1 MELEDLK
8 KSWQTLDEHLQKQD
22 ITTEEQVARLIAC
35 YKQKTKRRL
44 GSLMSLQRASL
55 CIGLLI
61 LIAIG
66 TICLLLPSWIEDTD
80 TRTKLQAVLIFLAIT
95 LIGGGGWDWRTYR
108 YMQQIRVDLL
118 PIAEVSRR
126 IVRLRLWTRQEV
138 TAISLWV
145 LLFGGIYYWA
155 MEFYHLPALIQAVIV
170 GVFILFEAAVIWLLY
185 QHLIYKNLN
194 QIKKDIEDLKDI
206 CTESH

>member
-1 MELEDLK
+1 MELEELK
-8 KSWQTLDEHLQKQD
+8 KSWQTLDKHLQNRD
-22 ITTEEQVARLIAC
+22 ITTEERVTELIAC
-35 YKQKTKRRL
+35 YKHKAERKL
-44 GSLMSLQRASL
+44 GNLMSLQRISL
-55 CIGLLI
+55 CIGLFI

-66 TICLLLPSWIEDTD
+66 TICLLLPSLIDNTD
-80 TRTKLQAVLIFLAIT
+80 TRTKLQVVLIFLAVT
-95 LIGGGGWDWRTYR
+95 LIAGG
-108 YMQQIRVDLL
+108 RVDLL

-126 IVRLRLWTRQEV
+126 IVKLRLWTRQEV
-138 TAISLWV
+138 AAISLWV

-155 MEFYHLPALIQAVIV
+155 MEFYHLPTLIQAVII
-170 GVFILFEAAVIWLLY
+170 GVFILFEATVIWLLY

>member
-1 MELEDLK
+1 MELEELK
-8 KSWQTLDEHLQKQD
+8 KSWQTLDKHLQNQD
-22 ITTEEQVARLIAC
+22 ITTEERVTELIAC
-35 YKQKTKRRL
+35 YKHKAERKL
-44 GSLMSLQRASL
+44 GNLMSLQRISL
-55 CIGLLI
+55 CIGLFI

-66 TICLLLPSWIEDTD
+66 TICLLLPSLIDNTD
-80 TRTKLQAVLIFLAIT
+80 TRTKLQVVLIFLAVT
-95 LIGGGGWDWRTYR
+95 LIAGGSWDWRTYR
-108 YMQQIRVDLL
+108 YMQQTRVDLL

-126 IVRLRLWTRQEV
+126 IVKLRLWTRQEV
-138 TAISLWV
+138 AAISLWV

-155 MEFYHLPALIQAVIV
+155 MEFYHLPTLIQAVII
-170 GVFILFEAAVIWLLY
+170 GVFILFEATVIWLLY